1 MGSKVV
7 QSLSSIDE
15 NIPKGLTNVVTVSK
29 KGKEKN
35 DFILTKKKIISPTHI
50 KDKQVVDVDFG
61 KDNGAQT
68 YSHIK
73 KTTLVISN
81 MKGMS
86 VSKDS
91 LKKKKSIIATLG
103 AKKMS
108 AQSFSS
114 QLVNEHYFFL
124 HLPSKFFFFK
134 CSQ

>member
-1 MGSKVV
+1 MT
-7 QSLSSIDE
+7 LSWQ
-15 NIPKGLTNVVTVSK
+15 K
-29 KGKEKN
+29 KN
-35 DFILTKKKIISPTHI
+35 SPTHI
-50 KDKQVVDVDFG
+50 RDKQVVDVDFG

-68 YSHIK
+68 YSH

-91 LKKKKSIIATLG
+91 LKKKSIIATLG

-124 HLPSKFFFFK
+124 HLPSIFFLRE
-134 CSQ
+134 CSQWYVCR